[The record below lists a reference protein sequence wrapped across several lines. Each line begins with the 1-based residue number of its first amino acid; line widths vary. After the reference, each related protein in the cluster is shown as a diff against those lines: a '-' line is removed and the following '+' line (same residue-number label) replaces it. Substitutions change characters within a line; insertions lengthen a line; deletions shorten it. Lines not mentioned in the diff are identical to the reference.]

1 MVIIQRHM
9 TLCNGHYPTP
19 HVNIQV
25 PHFPG
30 HTHSQTQTPS
40 PAAVPGIPTTLP
52 SHLWPPWLTI
62 SIKHTARNWR
72 GIQWELSACEYL
84 VATHPQPLYEIWCE
98 ERWSQHKMT
107 VRSGVR
113 SVDHGTRWRAV
124 KLLAGSSCD
133 QRWGHCVHLMH
144 PYLTMQAT
152 PPTLALVAIKSTH
165 LHNFSYL
172 SSYDHLLMYLH
183 QWGSDTCSNYLIHCF
198 QNNSTIDTCYNCQS
212 NL

>member
-30 HTHSQTQTPS
+30 HTHSQTHTPS

-84 VATHPQPLYEIWCE
+84 VATHPQLQYEIWCE
-98 ERWSQHKMT
+98 ERWSRHEMT
-107 VRSGVR
+107 GRQAASR
-113 SVDHGTRWRAV
+113 
-124 KLLAGSSCD
+124 LLLWSTLGPLCPPNAPISHHAGNTSNTDSSC
-133 QRWGHCVHLMH
+133 
-144 PYLTMQAT
+144 
-152 PPTLALVAIKSTH
+152 
-165 LHNFSYL
+165 N
-172 SSYDHLLMYLH
+172 
-183 QWGSDTCSNYLIHCF
+183 
-198 QNNSTIDTCYNCQS
+198 
-212 NL
+212 